1 MVNHQLA
8 FELLSDFSLNRLEI
22 LFSNDPVM
30 LERIMVEKTKRS
42 NLHLSGPVTQ
52 FVPTTSSYGSLL

>member
-8 FELLSDFSLNRLEI
+8 FELLSDFSLERLEF

-30 LERIMVEKTKRS
+30 LERIMIEKTKRS

-52 FVPTTSSYGSLL
+52 LVPTTSSYGSLL